1 MTEHTKDKLA
11 GALREVGLHEMAERA
26 ATGFYHDFLSPL
38 DLPEMELEK
47 DLRVA
52 AQVALSF
59 NDQKRAQAIEAVR
72 KRHINGDFD
81 ASPEESEAWA
91 ESEEGRDAF
100 RQLIE
105 PRSKK

>member
-11 GALREVGLHEMAERA
+11 AVLRGVGLHEMADRA
-26 ATGFYHDFLSPL
+26 ATGYYHDFLSPL
-38 DLPEMELEK
+38 DLPEMQLEK

-52 AQVALSF
+52 AQVAQSF

-81 ASPEESEAWA
+81 ASPEESDAWA
-91 ESEEGRDAF
+91 QSEEGQDAF
-100 RQLIE
+100 RRLIE

>member
-11 GALREVGLHEMAERA
+11 AVLREIGLHEMAERA
-26 ATGFYHDFLSPL
+26 ATGSYHDFLSPL
-38 DLPEMELEK
+38 ALPEMELEK

-52 AQVALSF
+52 AQAALSF

-72 KRHINGDFD
+72 
-81 ASPEESEAWA
+81 S
-91 ESEEGRDAF
+91 AF
-100 RQLIE
+100 RRLIE